1 MRTQRHE
8 SLDVEDN
15 REYFRYAMIG
25 DLRRFFEGSM
35 SRESR
40 VKSRWHD
47 WKDWILGVR
56 VVTDIAGN
64 IQLFGALTST
74 TDLKFGNLAVSKHPK
89 F

>member
-1 MRTQRHE
+1 
-8 SLDVEDN
+8 
-15 REYFRYAMIG
+15 MIG

-35 SRESR
+35 SRES
-40 VKSRWHD
+40 SRD
-47 WKDWILGVR
+47 GMIGRIGFLGIR